1 MKEKYAL
8 IRIQDGMDGSPLHI
22 GLYDRAMV
30 AYRIMAA
37 DVCSMVGASETMG
50 FRSDLSIVLGGD
62 LSLELTVA
70 GPCDGQPI
78 TRYVWE
84 IVREE
89 HDADNE

>member
-30 AYRIMAA
+30 AYQIMAA
-37 DVCSMVGASETMG
+37 DVSSMVCASNEMG
-50 FRSDLSIVLGGD
+50 FRPDLSIVLGGD

-70 GPCDGQPI
+70 GPCGGQPI
-78 TRYVWE
+78 TKYVWE
-84 IVREE
+84 IVRVRS
-89 HDADNE
+89 DADNE